1 MQSWSEGEFD
11 SHTTTKN
18 IEIMKTFYWNKETL
32 EYYSVH
38 LNEIEN
44 FVKYECD
51 LEDNE
56 TYEDL
61 IKDLTKQSQNYKK
74 DSNKTNNK

>member
-1 MQSWSEGEFD
+1 MNNY
-11 SHTTTKN
+11 KN
-18 IEIMKTFYWNKETL
+18 KFHWNKETL
-32 EYYSVH
+32 EYYSTH

-61 IKDLTKQSQNYKK
+61 VKDLTKQSQNYKK
-74 DSNKTNNK
+74 EINK

>member
-1 MQSWSEGEFD
+1 MVQL
-11 SHTTTKN
+11 N
-18 IEIMKTFYWNKETL
+18 IKIMKTFYWNKETL
-32 EYYSVH
+32 EYYSTH

-61 IKDLTKQSQNYKK
+61 IKDLTKQSKNYDKEK
-74 DSNKTNNK
+74 FNNWNGKYFNDGNESNPV

>member
-1 MQSWSEGEFD
+1 
-11 SHTTTKN
+11 
-18 IEIMKTFYWNKETL
+18 MKTFYWNIETL
-32 EYYSVH
+32 EYYSTH

-61 IKDLTKQSQNYKK
+61 IKDLTKQSKNYKK
-74 DSNKTNNK
+74 DSNKNK

>member
-1 MQSWSEGEFD
+1 
-11 SHTTTKN
+11 
-18 IEIMKTFYWNKETL
+18 MKTFYWNIETL
-32 EYYSVH
+32 EYYSTH

-61 IKDLTKQSQNYKK
+61 IKDLTKQSKNYKK

>member
-1 MQSWSEGEFD
+1 MVQL
-11 SHTTTKN
+11 N
-18 IEIMKTFYWNKETL
+18 IKIMKTFYWNKETL
-32 EYYSVH
+32 EYYSTN

-61 IKDLTKQSQNYKK
+61 IKDLTKQSQDYKK
-74 DSNKTNNK
+74 EINK

>member
-1 MQSWSEGEFD
+1 
-11 SHTTTKN
+11 
-18 IEIMKTFYWNKETL
+18 MKTFYWNKETL
-32 EYYSVH
+32 EYYSTH

-74 DSNKTNNK
+74 QKL

>member
-1 MQSWSEGEFD
+1 
-11 SHTTTKN
+11 
-18 IEIMKTFYWNKETL
+18 MKTFYWNTETL
-32 EYYSVH
+32 EYYSTH

-61 IKDLTKQSQNYKK
+61 IKDLTKQSKNYKK